1 MRGMIKVEELRSAAL
16 KTRDEKRHIPQLL
29 AVLGEEDKAEQGFYY
44 GTFML
49 KKEFFFRMIKNCN
62 KGRSLDNDPPI
73 LMIERLESGT
83 KEKGACAFRWR
94 NIHSI

>member
-1 MRGMIKVEELRSAAL
+1 MLVSLFGNLIRPLYSFAHDYLDWVWHMRGMIKVEELRSVAL

-49 KKEFFFRMIKNCN
+49 KKEFF
-62 KGRSLDNDPPI
+62 
-73 LMIERLESGT
+73 LE
-83 KEKGACAFRWR
+83 
-94 NIHSI
+94 